1 MYIPT
6 RLLMAVGSWRN
17 LPHDVALVAKE
28 GRVCGQSE
36 HRKDGVLNAAQT
48 SKKYLIALSS

>member
-17 LPHDVALVAKE
+17 LPHDVALVAKG

-48 SKKYLIALSS
+48 SKKYLIAISS